1 MIKGY
6 RSLVVAGVGVV
17 FNVAPIIGIELP
29 ADLQAEVVSAILF
42 LIAFVLR
49 FDTNTKVGESK

>member
-1 MIKGY
+1 MKGY
-6 RSLVVAGVGVV
+6 RSLVVAGVGVL

-42 LIAFVLR
+42 IIAFGLR
-49 FDTNTKVGESK
+49 FVTTTPVGKSS